1 MAWAW
6 RGVAERRRKGHA
18 VGTEHG
24 ESVAYSCNYPA
35 LLVMIIILLR
45 GWNVFA
51 PQPRLHFRAWVD
63 ELIKTFHWLARWV
76 TYSFSLSSL
85 LQVTGSLVHWQ
96 NNITHCERRDT
107 GKRCNQQNWGRAP
120 STSVHQWQSVCIRT
134 ACLYV
139 CVPRQGSCLIIRAK
153 SANRLDWETPGIH
166 LSKFHHWTR
175 HSIASAHPEWCLTNR
190 HSGMFLAEKFV
201 SVTCKKLVTK
211 TVFRGQNVSLIK
223 SQSSTT
229 PCETQKGHFQKI
241 SLLSSLVMYRV

>member
-1 MAWAW
+1 MECVCPSASPSFPSMGWWINKNFPLA
-6 RGVAERRRKGHA
+6 G
-18 VGTEHG
+18 
-24 ESVAYSCNYPA
+24 S
-35 LLVMIIILLR
+35 LR
-45 GWNVFA
+45 GMWHTVSRS
-51 PQPRLHFRAWVD
+51 PRFSR
-63 ELIKTFHWLARWV
+63 WLAR
-76 TYSFSLSSL
+76 SF
-85 LQVTGSLVHWQ
+85 TDK
-96 NNITHCERRDT
+96 ITSHTVRGGIQERGVISKIEAELHPRQFT
-107 GKRCNQQNWGRAP
+107 NGNLCAFGQLAYM
-120 STSVHQWQSVCIRT
+120 C
-134 ACLYV
+134 V

-153 SANRLDWETPGIH
+153 SANRLDWETPSIH

>member
-1 MAWAW
+1 
-6 RGVAERRRKGHA
+6 
-18 VGTEHG
+18 
-24 ESVAYSCNYPA
+24 
-35 LLVMIIILLR
+35 MIIILLR

-51 PQPRLHFRAWVD
+51 PQPRLHFQAWVD

-139 CVPRQGSCLIIRAK
+139 CVCSPTRFLPHNQGKECEQVGLG
-153 SANRLDWETPGIH
+153 NVH